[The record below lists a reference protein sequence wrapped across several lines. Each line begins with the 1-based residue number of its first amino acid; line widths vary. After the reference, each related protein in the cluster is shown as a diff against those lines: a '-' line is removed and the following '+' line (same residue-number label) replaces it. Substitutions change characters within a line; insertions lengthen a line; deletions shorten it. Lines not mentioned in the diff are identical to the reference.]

1 MVKLYSFRSENEIEQ
16 MIQKQMTTKTPH
28 YLQNK
33 LAEEVTLLVHG
44 GKSLN
49 LITCN
54 QNWWIV

>member
-1 MVKLYSFRSENEIEQ
+1 MKLYSFRSENEIEQ

-44 GKSLN
+44 GKSLS
-49 LITCN
+49 LIAYN
-54 QNWWIV
+54 QN